1 MASRRKFR
9 VGPVVHNLEEVFQ
22 HDYFMIRQERNKIR
36 QESKWKTVHCS
47 FVRSW
52 QVQFCSNQIK
62 KGNLHVAE
70 RLTNAEY
77 YAGMT
82 DDELFDML
90 ETDVCECC
98 EGKKTV
104 IGSCDGRWCDQAINA
119 WKEEYVK

>member
-22 HDYFMIRQERNKIR
+22 HDYFMIQQERNKIR
-36 QESKWKTVHCS
+36 QGSKWKTVHGA

-52 QVQFCSNQIK
+52 QVQFCYQHIQR
-62 KGNLHVAE
+62 GYLRVAE
-70 RLTNAEY
+70 RLKNSEY

-82 DDELFDML
+82 DDELLDML
-90 ETDVCECC
+90 ETDVCEFC

-104 IGSCDGRWCDQAINA
+104 IGSCEGQWCEQALAA
-119 WKEEYVK
+119 WKEAEVK

>member
-9 VGPVVHNLEEVFQ
+9 VGPVVHSFEELFQ
-22 HDYFMIRQERNKIR
+22 HDYFMLRQG
-36 QESKWKTVHCS
+36 SKWKTVHNA

-52 QVQFCSNQIK
+52 QVQFCFQQIQRSY
-62 KGNLHVAE
+62 LRVAE

-82 DDELFDML
+82 DDELLDML
-90 ETDVCECC
+90 ETEVCEFC

-104 IGSCDGRWCDQAINA
+104 IGSCEGQWREQALA
-119 WKEEYVK
+119 SWKEADVK

>member
-1 MASRRKFR
+1 MSTKRKFR
-9 VGPVVHNLEEVFQ
+9 IGPVVRNFDELFQ
-22 HDYFMIRQERNKIR
+22 HDYFMIQLG
-36 QESKWKTVHCS
+36 SKCKTVHKA

-52 QVQFCSNQIK
+52 QIDYCRRQIK
-62 KGNLHVAE
+62 QFRLRVAE

-82 DDELFDML
+82 DDELFEML

-98 EGKKTV
+98 EGKRTV
-104 IGSCDGRWCDQAINA
+104 VGACEGKWCDQALNA

>member
-9 VGPVVHNLEEVFQ
+9 VGPVVHSFEELFQ
-22 HDYFMIRQERNKIR
+22 HDYFMLRHGR
-36 QESKWKTVHCS
+36 KWKTVHNA

-52 QVQFCSNQIK
+52 QVQFCFQQIQHSY
-62 KGNLHVAE
+62 LRVAE

-82 DDELFDML
+82 DDELLDMF
-90 ETDVCECC
+90 ETDVCEFC

-104 IGSCDGRWCDQAINA
+104 IGSCDGKWCDVALEE
-119 WKEEYVK
+119 WKEAYVE

>member
-1 MASRRKFR
+1 MKARRKFKA
-9 VGPVVHNLEEVFQ
+9 GSVVRNLEELFQ
-22 HDYFMIRQERNKIR
+22 HDYFMLWQG
-36 QESKWKTVHCS
+36 SKWKTVHNA

-52 QVQFCSNQIK
+52 QVQSCFQHIQR
-62 KGNLHVAE
+62 GYLRVAE

-90 ETDVCECC
+90 ETDVCEFC

-104 IGSCDGRWCDQAINA
+104 IGACEGRWCEQALAA
-119 WKEEYVK
+119 WKEVEVQ